1 MLPIFLFQ
9 TDPENVD
16 YELES
21 GATRNFE
28 AAKTLAE
35 MEKKKQAEIEAEE
48 AANPMK
54 VCVTFSDHLS
64 CRISDFLVVL
74 KMLNIHPFW

>member
-1 MLPIFLFQ
+1 MFQ

-54 VCVTFSDHLS
+54 VCVAFTEH
-64 CRISDFLVVL
+64 
-74 KMLNIHPFW
+74 

>member
-1 MLPIFLFQ
+1 MFQ

-48 AANPMK
+48 AANPMR
-54 VCVTFSDHLS
+54 VCVTFSEHLHVS
-64 CRISDFLVVL
+64 CSISDVLQVVD
-74 KMLNIHPFW
+74 PW